1 MLEFDFDLQRFDD
14 GDIGAEPSESE
25 AQPSTEEAQDIPEE
39 LGGLPEDI
47 ARKTMEEWE
56 STQSESAPS
65 TTQEETK
72 PGAVPYD
79 RFKEKVDE
87 ANRLK
92 AQLEEYQRRFQAQQQ
107 QAPQGQ
113 QQQPPPQ
120 PQPPRQP
127 PLKITP
133 EISKQIN
140 KAIEEEALSMTGL
153 TKKDLDEIT
162 YADDDDPRVAQWNQA
177 KAFATSNII
186 GAIRQAQ
193 AAQQQQAQAFLANH
207 AAAVQSYNDFAT
219 KAFAEPDFK
228 DIQNFAVN
236 EFFTQLNPYEQQL
249 VANSYLRVER
259 QIASPAEM
267 KVVTDYFDR
276 AKAVYRSRTR
286 GGSRRNTQQQRK
298 ATTLP
303 RTDQIKGSATFNDGQ
318 LSERDIEKML
328 EGDFTE
334 LNPQQQRA
342 LLALS

>member
-14 GDIGAEPSESE
+14 EDIGAEASTSE
-25 AQPSTEEAQDIPEE
+25 AQPSTDEAQDIPEE

-47 ARKTMEEWE
+47 ARETMEEWAD
-56 STQSESAPS
+56 TQSEQAQA
-65 TTQEETK
+65 TTEPDAK
-72 PGAVPYD
+72 PGAVPYE

-113 QQQPPPQ
+113 QQQPPP
-120 PQPPRQP
+120 PPPPRQP

-153 TKKDLDEIT
+153 TKKDLEDIY
-162 YADDDDPRVAQWNQA
+162 YADSDDPRVEQWNQA
-177 KAFATSNII
+177 KAFATSNVI

-207 AAAVQSYNDFAT
+207 AAAVQSYNEFAT
-219 KAFAEPDFK
+219 RAFAEPDFK
-228 DIQNFAVN
+228 EVQNFAVN

-267 KVVTDYFDR
+267 KVVTDYFER
-276 AKAVYRSRTR
+276 AKAAYRSRGR
-286 GGSRRNTQQQRK
+286 GGSRRNSQPQRR

-303 RTDQIKGSATFNDGQ
+303 RTDQVKGSASFNDGQ
-318 LSERDIEKML
+318 LSERDIERML
-328 EGDFTE
+328 ENDFTE
-334 LNPQQQRA
+334 LSPQQQKA

>member
-1 MLEFDFDLQRFDD
+1 MLEFVFDLQRFDD
-14 GDIGAEPSESE
+14 GDIGAEPSTSE
-25 AQPSTEEAQDIPEE
+25 AQPSNEDAQDIPEE

-47 ARKTMEEWE
+47 ARETMEEWAD
-56 STQSESAPS
+56 TQSEQAQ
-65 TTQEETK
+65 TTTEPDAK

-107 QAPQGQ
+107 QSPQG

-153 TKKDLDEIT
+153 TKKDLEDIA
-162 YADDDDPRVAQWNQA
+162 YADEDDPRVAQWNQA
-177 KAFATSNII
+177 KAFATSNVI

-219 KAFAEPDFK
+219 RAFAEPDFK
-228 DIQNFAVN
+228 DVQNFAVN
-236 EFFTQLNPYEQQL
+236 EFFTQLSPYEQQL

-286 GGSRRNTQQQRK
+286 GGSRRNTQTQRK
-298 ATTLP
+298 AATFP
-303 RTDQIKGSATFNDGQ
+303 RTDQIKGAASTIDGQ

-328 EGDFTE
+328 ENDFTE
-334 LNPQQQRA
+334 LNPQQQRV
-342 LLALS
+342 LLNLS